1 MRRVEGGGGCI
12 TPGWPQPWEVVLPGA
27 ANWDFLIPIL
37 ERSRALGLAHVWEEG
52 SVFEALSKPDF
63 FPPTNSSILISLIY
77 FYIVNTEIFNMFS

>member
-63 FPPTNSSILISLIY
+63 PPHHQFKYIY
-77 FYIVNTEIFNMFS
+77 IFNIFLYSKYRNI

>member
-1 MRRVEGGGGCI
+1 M
-12 TPGWPQPWEVVLPGA
+12 PGA

-63 FPPTNSSILISLIY
+63 PPPPTNSSIFISLIY

>member
-1 MRRVEGGGGCI
+1 M
-12 TPGWPQPWEVVLPGA
+12 PGA

-63 FPPTNSSILISLIY
+63 FPPHQ
-77 FYIVNTEIFNMFS
+77 FKYICIFNIFLYSKYRNI

>member
-1 MRRVEGGGGCI
+1 M
-12 TPGWPQPWEVVLPGA
+12 PGA

-63 FPPTNSSILISLIY
+63 PPPPPQFKYIY
-77 FYIVNTEIFNMFS
+77 IFNIFLYSKYRNI

>member
-1 MRRVEGGGGCI
+1 M
-12 TPGWPQPWEVVLPGA
+12 PGA

-63 FPPTNSSILISLIY
+63 PPPPPIQVYLYL
-77 FYIVNTEIFNMFS
+77 